1 MKHKIKPKEK
11 NTWRSPTAGFVGF
24 SGRPLGSWSQEVPI
38 MFRKSCMAIG
48 NGDWCFIKMINNS
61 FPIHKLW
68 ISSPRLVPNL
78 IHTTFRHR
86 HWQRGLQEAGL
97 LVQVVQLGQGEEWQ
111 ENWQDS
117 THHLPL
123 YPCDYAY
130 LHLIQWIVVVSNSTL
145 QSGISNLDFF
155 GCYLWM
161 IDSRKNKLT
170 WWDWRREALYLC
182 ERKRKWRL
190 RRRSFPTRPRPISA
204 HTQDSWSTFLDPPF

>member
-11 NTWRSPTAGFVGF
+11 NTWRSPTTGFVGF
-24 SGRPLGSWSQEVPI
+24 SGRPLGSWSQGVPI
-38 MFRKSCMAIG
+38 MFSKSCMAIG

-68 ISSPRLVPNL
+68 ISSPRLVLNL

-145 QSGISNLDFF
+145 QSGISNLDFLAVIS
-155 GCYLWM
+155 GWLIHVKINSLGETGEGKLSTCASENANG
-161 IDSRKNKLT
+161 DS
-170 WWDWRREALYLC
+170 DADH
-182 ERKRKWRL
+182 
-190 RRRSFPTRPRPISA
+190 SQPD
-204 HTQDSWSTFLDPPF
+204 HD

>member
-48 NGDWCFIKMINNS
+48 NGDWCLIKMINNL

-68 ISSPRLVPNL
+68 ISSPRLVLNL
-78 IHTTFRHR
+78 IHIVGTTFRHR

-145 QSGISNLDFF
+145 QSGISNLDFW
-155 GCYLWM
+155 LLSL
-161 IDSRKNKLT
+161 D
-170 WWDWRREALYLC
+170 DW
-182 ERKRKWRL
+182 
-190 RRRSFPTRPRPISA
+190 FT
-204 HTQDSWSTFLDPPF
+204 